1 MRMKF
6 TFKTH
11 TFLAAAALIAGLLV
25 TTISKAQALFE
36 AGRTYYVNGSGVDLV
51 APKDTFISLAGT
63 GTVYTGGAYTTNT
76 GIFPALSVNGIDSN
90 TLGQIT
96 ILLVPGYTGTETNFP
111 VIKGVPYSS
120 PLRPIVLKPNPGS
133 NFNIIRST
141 FASNEAVIRLEGTQ
155 FFTIDGEGTPGQ
167 RNLTFTATNAQTFA
181 SAHRVIDLVSTAVNP
196 ISAINT
202 VTVKNCNII
211 GIRPGAN
218 ALTSAG
224 VFIGS
229 TTGPTQSTSRRSENV
244 SIINCDIQNV
254 QYGIYARGIN
264 TPSNVTGQQDKGLT
278 IIGNRI
284 GGAPGATIGG
294 NTNNLAGIL
303 LHNQANVIIENN
315 TISGCDTNSAGFS
328 GICLT
333 NLGGG
338 SLDSNVYI
346 NGNKIYN
353 LVVGY
358 FGLSGVPAP
367 VCGIRIAHNTPRT
380 TDMNYVVTN
389 NVISNIG
396 ARYNNPALNAA
407 FPAGISIEE
416 NSSNASVDIYNNSIS
431 LSGSFLTTASINQM
445 AASACILVSSTT
457 TGGIQLINNI
467 LSNRMSYLV
476 LGNNQF
482 TSPYQVYG
490 VYVNNASEPFD
501 SIDNNLYDI
510 STGGGWA
517 LVGRNNAGN
526 YASLAEWQG
535 YSGDD
540 ENSTTIRPVFNDP
553 FTLATT
559 DGAATLYGK
568 MGRVQVYKDI
578 NGVIRPT
585 NNQSIGAYQFT
596 GDEINANSPLMG
608 GTTYLVNGVNS
619 FPTAANASGSF
630 RNLGEFADYLNNYGT
645 AGIDDTIKIVIST
658 GYTGDTAVIPA
669 INAYP
674 GMSATRKINVSV
686 AAGVTALITLPSGR
700 IISGNSGLFRLNGV
714 SDFTIDGRD
723 PANPAIRAITFL
735 LPTSANIA
743 TAKVII
749 YSATATMP
757 VSRNTIINCNIL
769 GSSSTTAVATAAGIY
784 FGDPFTL
791 TTPFGNSV
799 GGPNTFNIITNNF
812 IGGVRTGLYT
822 RAKAAA
828 NPGGAVDQVFSIHRN
843 VIGGYLDG
851 TRTNQIGG
859 ADAQA
864 GMYIKGLQSS
874 TIDSNIIRNSL
885 PTGNGFRGIDL
896 DGTNDNGKSQNL
908 TITKNT
914 IVNLGSNIGA
924 GGYAIGI
931 RIALNEGG
939 RNISILNNFI
949 AKIYGSGSNTF
960 AASPLGG
967 VPSPAGISIDPITTG
982 YTSLGITIGFN
993 TVSLSQ
999 HSTVLVASNAY
1010 TTAFMVG
1017 ANVGGISLLKNVF
1030 ANTSGRNLAPFS
1042 NTCAIAFGSANSNA
1056 LNQPGNLPNAT
1067 AAFTIAQGNV
1077 YYARG
1082 TNSYNYVGLVSNTGS
1097 ANQLYSI
1104 NELKTHTNDGLASFG
1119 EVPFLTDTTI
1129 DMDLRYCGHIIN
1141 ARNISPGGAT
1151 DEDITGKARN
1161 FRTSVGAIEIDPVH
1175 IPLQGG
1181 ATYFVNGVL
1190 QPPTAGNL
1198 SGQFNTINNLFRYIN
1213 TNGVDDDQ
1221 APPKDIIVEIT
1232 NGYTGEGDTL
1242 ISMLHEYPLMSFNRK
1257 FIIKPAAGAS
1267 PVIVTTADSPKT
1279 VYDNYSSVIKF
1290 QGAQY
1295 VTIDGSND
1303 GSDSRNLT
1311 IRMPYKTAANV
1322 NRINNQFTRV
1332 IDVVGWGQPAMG
1344 IQIKNCNI
1352 IGYSDSLNIY
1362 SYAGIYQGGI
1372 NYYTVA
1378 PVVPANPIRLRNN
1391 DNVYSNNNIVA
1402 VKYGIQLRGQA
1413 GVNGGQDFNNTVSR
1427 NTIGGTIDL
1436 RSASPTDFFGGIAN
1450 AAGISAAAQAKL
1462 LIDSNFVRN
1471 NIRTFAGNSGIELI
1485 NGVTGAIPPS
1495 AALGADSAVTV
1506 SRNIIQQI
1514 RTTNSTNAYGIFVNV
1529 GYWNAKR
1536 SYNIVNNMI
1545 SGISA
1550 VGSNLAGNIAN
1561 NPYGVFLNGALNPTA
1576 PNSNSTALDVNFY
1589 HNSINLGGAVA
1600 DTLGSAGVSACI
1612 GIAGGIKGEIRMEN
1626 NILQNRLTR
1635 TAAGGPIYAILTQSN
1650 TNPFLV
1656 TDNNNYY
1663 VGGTNSVNH
1672 IAGLNAHAS
1681 IVNYTTFNSWVNLTQ
1696 QDTMSLNYPVPFTSA
1711 NNLLIPD
1718 NTPSTLYRA
1727 GRRILNVTNDVL
1739 GAPRPLPAFG
1749 YATIGAHEFNGIYA
1763 DSSAP
1768 KVYDN
1773 TLLPSA
1779 PFYICQDFTGED
1791 LVITARVMDRNPVV
1805 VDTMFYS
1812 LNGGPESF
1820 ILPVM
1825 PINGF
1830 DRTYRI
1836 PAGTNLGSNTFV
1848 TYRFGVKDGSD
1859 KKGLF
1864 MNPDPIDSL
1873 GHFSTMVSNYPMSI
1887 GFDLP
1892 NRYGL
1897 KVEQME
1903 GTAKW
1908 NLTSYGSLSNP
1919 FLFPMTGARAALL
1932 PAVNGSSSRI
1942 VTPCL
1947 DFTTTTLPILRL
1959 YVSQNYDNTN
1969 LADSIIVRSSAGFG
1983 QWNNLNT
1990 TSAFIGRA
1998 NLTYTT
2004 PGYKVYDVCLT
2015 SLVGFS
2021 GLRLGIEGYS
2031 KGGGN
2036 LLIDSIV
2043 LLDNFVDHTIAPAT
2057 QQSCFNDSFKVDVF
2071 NSSSQNAYYLFDAL
2085 TQRVVGPQRVGNGST
2100 LTLAGYLSTADSAYI
2115 KVKYINLTSGCEVN
2129 AADLNNVS
2137 KVYFGTF
2144 KNGPFV
2150 KAGAQFYG
2158 KYNDGTI
2165 INPDAVRVGGA
2176 ADFEIVAPSGKQNS
2190 DYGTTWTVSSVDLRN
2205 TANNLQNNGVVSII
2219 PAGPT
2224 TPAYVRFNGVPADS
2238 NKLFRLNITL
2248 TLLPDGCDSVL
2259 SRLVRVANA
2268 PVANYYTDN
2277 DTLCQ
2282 GEDIQFYN
2290 ATTNGVFTLPV
2301 NYQWDFGDGTT
2312 SNLSSPVKKFT
2323 TPGNYRVR
2331 LLATNS
2337 STLADSMVFNY
2348 VVNPAPSASYTATLA
2363 CASRPVNFTNT
2374 GTSGPDITYLWNL
2387 AGQIVTTRDVDSAY
2401 FHYSDTTVNVSL
2413 TVTNGFGC
2421 SATAKFGTTVFA
2433 QPTAAFT
2440 ANSVCAGASVQFNNA
2455 STIAPGK
2462 NGRINTIGS
2471 EWQFGN
2477 GDVGYANDPLYKYP
2491 AGGNYT
2497 AILKVISNFG
2507 CTDTASAPVS
2517 VFDKPVASFTIDN
2530 TCKASNVVIVNNST
2544 FSGGLDKVKYNWNF
2558 GDNSPSSNLAVP
2570 VKQYGEARSFFIT
2583 LMVMDTVN
2591 NCSDSMTQN
2600 ITVRESAKADFTASN
2615 GCVNAPVVFTNVS
2628 VVPPGVTPTFAWEFG
2643 DGGVSGNASTT
2654 HAYATGGDKNVKFTV
2669 DINGCKSVANKTISI
2684 SSVQPVTFQA
2694 FALDN
2699 DSTRYKFVAS
2709 PGTSTF
2715 STFTWNFGDN
2725 NQPVTRNVDSIT
2737 NLFTKAGTYT
2747 VTLVATDGNGCSS
2760 THTLSVVVRKTVGV
2774 KEDPIAAKF
2783 NFNLYPNPFETGA
2796 QVTFDMD
2803 SKKDVTLDVYDMLG
2817 RKVFTHNAG
2826 MLSAGNHSIELSEND
2841 FNAYSAAYLV
2851 RVQIGNEVITR
2862 QLIKK

>member
-6 TFKTH
+6 TFKTQ
-11 TFLAAAALIAGLLV
+11 TFLAASALIAGLLV
-25 TTISKAQALFE
+25 TTISKAQALFQ

-96 ILLVPGYTGTETNFP
+96 ILLVPGYTGTETLFP

-120 PLRPIVLKPNPGS
+120 PLRPIILRPNPGT
-133 NFNIIRST
+133 NFNISRST
-141 FASNEAVIRLEGTQ
+141 YLGNEAVIRLEGTQ
-155 FFTIDGEGTPGQ
+155 FFTIDGEGTAGQ
-167 RNLTFTATNAQTFA
+167 RNITFTATNGPANN
-181 SAHRVIDLVSTAVNP
+181 HRVIDLVSTSNTA

-202 VTVKNCNII
+202 VSVKNCNLM
-211 GIRPGAN
+211 GVRSGAN
-218 ALTSAG
+218 AVSQAG
-224 VFIGS
+224 IFIGS
-229 TTGPTQSTSRRSENV
+229 TNGPNVATFRRSENV

-254 QYGIYARGIN
+254 QYGIYARGISSTFN
-264 TPSNVTGQQDKGLT
+264 ATGQQDKGLT

-294 NTNNLAGIL
+294 STNNLAGIL

-315 TISGCDTNSAGFS
+315 TISGCDTMSAGFS
-328 GICLT
+328 GIYLT
-333 NLGGG
+333 NLGGS

-346 NGNKIYN
+346 NANKIYN
-353 LVVGY
+353 FNLGY
-358 FGLSGVPAP
+358 FTPSGGAGP

-380 TDMNYVVTN
+380 TDMNYVISN

-396 ARYNNPALNAA
+396 ARYFNLAQTGI

-416 NSSNASVDIYNNSIS
+416 NTTNASVDIYNNSIS
-431 LSGSFLTTASINQM
+431 LSGAFLATASPNQM
-445 AASACILVSSTT
+445 SASACILVSAST
-457 TGGIQLINNI
+457 TGGIQLINNV
-467 LSNRMSYLV
+467 LSNRSS
-476 LGNNQF
+476 NQLHVS
-482 TSPYQVYG
+482 SPYQVYG
-490 VYVNNASEPFD
+490 VYVNNNSEPFD

-517 LVGRNNAGN
+517 LVGRNNLGN
-526 YASLAEWQG
+526 YASLGEWQEFTN
-535 YSGDD
+535 DD

-559 DGAATLYGK
+559 DGAPTLYGR
-568 MGRVQVYKDI
+568 MGRVLVYKDI

-585 NNQSIGAYQFT
+585 NNQSIGAYQFN
-596 GDEINANSPLMG
+596 GDEVNANSPLMG
-608 GTTYLVNGVNS
+608 GTTYLVNGINN
-619 FPTAANASGSF
+619 FPTASNTSGSF
-630 RNLGEFADYLNNYGT
+630 KNLVEFADYLNSFGT
-645 AGIDDTIKIVIST
+645 AGISDTIKIVIST
-658 GYTGDTAVIPA
+658 GYPGDTAVIPA

-674 GMSATRKINVSV
+674 GMSATRKINLRV
-686 AAGVTALITLPSGR
+686 AAGVTALITLPSVR
-700 IISGNSGLFRLNGV
+700 VISGNSALFRLNGV

-735 LPTSANIA
+735 LPASANIV

-749 YSATATMP
+749 YSATATRP
-757 VSRNTIINCNIL
+757 VSRNTILNCNIL
-769 GSSSTTAVATAAGIY
+769 GSSNTTSVFTSAGIY
-784 FGDPFTL
+784 FGDPFVISS
-791 TTPFGNSV
+791 PFGNSV

-822 RAKAAA
+822 RAKAASV
-828 NPGGAVDQVFSIHRN
+828 PGGAVDQVYTINNN
-843 VIGGYLDG
+843 VIGGYVDG

-864 GMYIKGLQSS
+864 GIYIKGLQSS

-885 PTGNGFRGIDL
+885 SSGNAFRGIDL
-896 DGTNDNGKSQNL
+896 DGTTDNGKSQNL
-908 TITKNT
+908 SITRNT
-914 IVNLGSNIGA
+914 IVNLGSSLPSN
-924 GGYAIGI
+924 GYAIGI
-931 RIALNEGG
+931 RVALNEAG
-939 RNISILNNFI
+939 RNISIVNNFI
-949 AKIYGSGSNTF
+949 AKIYGSGSTSFNL
-960 AASPLGG
+960 SPLGG
-967 VPSPAGISIDPITTG
+967 VPVPSGISIDPLG
-982 YTSLGITIGFN
+982 VYTNLGITIGFN
-993 TVSLSQ
+993 TVSMSQ
-999 HSTVLVASNAY
+999 HSTVMVASGCY
-1010 TTAFMVG
+1010 TTAFFVG
-1017 ANVGGISLLKNVF
+1017 TNVGGISLQKNVF
-1030 ANTSGRNLAPFS
+1030 ANTSGRNTIPFC
-1042 NTCAIAFGSANSNA
+1042 NTTAIAFGSTNSNS
-1056 LNQPGNLPNAT
+1056 LNQPGNIPNAT
-1067 AAFTIAQGNV
+1067 AAFTNAQGNV

-1082 TNSYNYVGLVSNTGS
+1082 TNSYNYVGMMANTVYL
-1097 ANQLYSI
+1097 NQLYSI
-1104 NELKTHTNDGLASFG
+1104 NEVRTHTNDALASFG

-1129 DMDLRYCGHIIN
+1129 DMDLRYCGHVIN
-1141 ARNISPGGAT
+1141 ARNISPSGVT
-1151 DEDITGKARN
+1151 DKDITGKPRN
-1161 FRTSVGAIEIDPVH
+1161 FQTSVGAIEITPVH
-1175 IPLQGG
+1175 IPLKGG

-1190 QPPTAGNL
+1190 QPPTTGNL

-1221 APPKDIIVEIT
+1221 APPQDIIVEIT

-1242 ISMLHEYPLMSFNRK
+1242 ISMLHDYPLMSFNRK
-1257 FIIKPAAGAS
+1257 IIIRPAAGAS

-1279 VYDNYSSVIKF
+1279 VYDGYSSVIKF

-1295 VTIDGSND
+1295 VTIDGSNN

-1311 IRMPYKTAANV
+1311 IRMPYKTSSNLSK
-1322 NRINNQFTRV
+1322 INNTLTRV
-1332 IDVVGWGQPAMG
+1332 IDVVGWGQPALG

-1352 IGYSDSLNIY
+1352 IGFSDTLNIY
-1362 SYAGIYQGGI
+1362 TYAGIYQGGI
-1372 NYYTVA
+1372 NYYTAA
-1378 PVVPANPIRLRNN
+1378 PAVPFNPLRLKNN

-1402 VKYGIQLRGQA
+1402 VRYGIQLRGNA
-1413 GVNGGQDFNNTVSR
+1413 GISGGQDFNNVVRR

-1436 RSASPTDFFGGIAN
+1436 RAASPTDFFGGVVN

-1462 LIDSNFVRN
+1462 LIDSNLVRN
-1471 NIRTFAGNSGIELI
+1471 NIRTYSGNSGIELI
-1485 NGVTGAIPPS
+1485 NGVTGAVPPS
-1495 AALGADSAVTV
+1495 AGLGTDSAVTV
-1506 SRNIIQQI
+1506 SRNTIQQI
-1514 RTTNSTNAYGIFVNV
+1514 RTTNSANAYGIYVNV
-1529 GYWNAKR
+1529 ASWSAKR

-1550 VGSNLAGNIAN
+1550 VGANLAGNIAN
-1561 NPYGVFLNGALNPTA
+1561 NPYGIFLNGALNPTP
-1576 PNSNSTALDVNFY
+1576 PNSNSTELDVNFY
-1589 HNSINLGGAVA
+1589 HNSINLGGTVA

-1612 GIAGGIKGEIRMEN
+1612 GIAGTIRGDIRMEN

-1650 TNPFLV
+1650 VNPFLV

-1663 VGGTNSVNH
+1663 VGGANSVNH
-1672 IAGLNAHAS
+1672 IAGLNAHS
-1681 IVNYTTFNSWVNLTQ
+1681 TITNYTTFNNWANLTQ

-1718 NTPSTLYRA
+1718 NTASTLYHA
-1727 GRRILNVTNDVL
+1727 GRRIINVANDVL
-1739 GAPRPLPAFG
+1739 GAPRPLQAFG

-1773 TLLPSA
+1773 TLVPPA
-1779 PFYICQDFTGED
+1779 PFYFCQDFTGED

-1805 VDTMFYS
+1805 VDTMFYR

-1825 PINGF
+1825 PVNGF

-1836 PAGTNLGSNTFV
+1836 PAGPNLGSNTFV

-1859 KKGLF
+1859 KTGRF
-1864 MNPDPIDSL
+1864 MNPDPIDSM
-1873 GHFSTMVSNYPMSI
+1873 GHVSTMVSNYPMAI

-1897 KVEQME
+1897 RVEQID

-1932 PAVNGSSSRI
+1932 PASNGSSSRI
-1942 VTPCL
+1942 ITPCL

-1969 LADSIIVRSSAGFG
+1969 LNDSIIVRSSAGFG
-1983 QWNNLNT
+1983 VWNNLNT
-1990 TSAFIGRA
+1990 SSAFIGRA
-1998 NLTYTT
+1998 NLSYTT

-2021 GLRLGIEGYS
+2021 GLKLGIEGYS
-2031 KGGGN
+2031 RGGGN
-2036 LLIDSIV
+2036 LLIDSII
-2043 LLDNFVDHTIAPAT
+2043 LLDNFVDHTISPAT

-2071 NSSSQNAYYLFDAL
+2071 NSSSQNSYYLFDEL
-2085 TQRVVGPQRVGNGST
+2085 TQRVVGPQLVGNGGT
-2100 LTLAGYLSTADSAYI
+2100 LTLAGYLSTADSAHI

-2129 AADLNNVS
+2129 AADLNNIS
-2137 KVYFGTF
+2137 RVYFGTF

-2150 KAGAQFYG
+2150 RAGAQFYG
-2158 KYNDGTI
+2158 KYNDGTVL
-2165 INPDAVRVGGA
+2165 NPDAVRVGGT
-2176 ADFEIVAPSGKQNS
+2176 ADFEIIPPGGKQNA

-2205 TANNLQNNGVVSII
+2205 TANNLQNNGVVSIV
-2219 PAGPT
+2219 PAGPS

-2248 TLLPDGCDSVL
+2248 TLLPDGCDSII

-2268 PVANYYTDN
+2268 PVAIYYTDN

-2282 GEDIQFYN
+2282 GENIQFYN

-2312 SNLSSPVKKFT
+2312 SNLISPVKKFSV
-2323 TPGNYRVR
+2323 PGNYRIR
-2331 LLATNS
+2331 LIATNS
-2337 STLADSMVFNY
+2337 STLVDSMVLNY

-2363 CASRPVNFTNT
+2363 CADKPVKFTNT
-2374 GTSGPDITYLWNL
+2374 GTSGPDITYSWNI
-2387 AGQIVTTRDVDSAY
+2387 AGYITDTRDVDSAY

-2413 TVTNGFGC
+2413 KVTNGFGC
-2421 SATAKFGTTVFA
+2421 SATAKFATTVFA

-2477 GDVGYANDPLYKYP
+2477 GDVGYANNPLYKYP
-2491 AGGNYT
+2491 AGGNYK

-2507 CTDTASAPVS
+2507 CTDTVSAPVS
-2517 VFDKPVASFTIDN
+2517 VFDKPVSSFTIDN

-2544 FSGGLDKVKYNWNF
+2544 FSGGLDKVRYNWNF

-2570 VKQYGEARSFFIT
+2570 VKQYGEARAFFIT
-2583 LMVMDTVN
+2583 LTVMDTVN
-2591 NCSDSMTQN
+2591 HCSDSMTKT
-2600 ITVRESAKADFTASN
+2600 ITVKESAKADFTTSN

-2654 HAYATGGDKNVKFTV
+2654 HTYATGGDKNVKFTV
-2669 DINGCKSVANKTISI
+2669 DVNGCKSVANKTISI

-2699 DSTRYKFVAS
+2699 DSTRYKFVAT

-2747 VTLVATDGNGCSS
+2747 VTLIATDGNGCSS
-2760 THTLSVVVRKTVGV
+2760 THTLDVVVRKTVGV

-2796 QVTFDMD
+2796 QVTFNVD
-2803 SKKDVTLDVYDMLG
+2803 SKKDVTLEVYDMLG

-2826 MLSAGNHSIELSEND
+2826 TLSAGNHSIELSEND
-2841 FNAYSAAYLV
+2841 FSAYSAAYLV
-2851 RVQIGNEVITR
+2851 KVQIGNEVITR